1 MSAIIIPTH
10 RPKPFS
16 AAGVRTPSCT
26 ARLKVNVPRSLRV
39 VGFDDV
45 RYATLLP
52 VQLTTMQQPCR
63 EIAVAAFQAMR
74 AGNRCGTYASWLPS
88 GE

>member
-1 MSAIIIPTH
+1 MQSL
-10 RPKPFS
+10 
-16 AAGVRTPSCT
+16 

-74 AGNRCGTYASWLPS
+74 ERIADPSLPARSILLSPRLIVRESCGAYLRSS
-88 GE
+88 SQGS